1 MPCTTPMTM
10 ATLTALKIMTSQFI
24 SDWHRCARVAEA
36 RPRQTVERGHIL
48 RHFVEQTFNRQETVL
63 TSDVIDQIMQKFP
76 FRAGVAGRLEG
87 LHEFLDTALDARERA
102 AFFNVRAAGQDK
114 VRQLP

>member
-10 ATLTALKIMTSQFI
+10 ATLTALKIMNSQFI

-48 RHFVEQTFNRQETVL
+48 RHFVEQTFNRQETVPAG
-63 TSDVIDQIMQKFP
+63 DVIDQIMQKFP
-76 FRAGVAGRLEG
+76 FRTGVPRRFDRLR
-87 LHEFLDTALDARERA
+87 EFLDAALDVRERA
-102 AFFNVRAAGQDK
+102 ALLDVRAAGQK
-114 VRQLP
+114 VMR